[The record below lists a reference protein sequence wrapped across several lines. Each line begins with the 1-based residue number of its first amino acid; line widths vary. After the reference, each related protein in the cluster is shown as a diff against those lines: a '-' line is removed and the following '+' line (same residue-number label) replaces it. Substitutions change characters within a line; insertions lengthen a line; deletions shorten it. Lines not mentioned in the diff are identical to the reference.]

1 MGKGRAAVALHAAI
15 LGVVVWLGVLAGHG
29 PAVAASYD
37 FTGHW
42 TGTAQQ
48 EGQPANALTADF
60 TSTGPKTFTGTVMVD
75 ELCTVNGKAKPHMKV
90 VLRVECNNG
99 SIVKIRGRLDRA
111 TQTMQG
117 TFAEFRQRRL
127 RHRGT
132 FVLSRQDGS
141 SSTTTTTLPGSQ
153 ASGHAQILHGPAP
166 SSPAPGVTPFTAS
179 VPGDGHWALS
189 PDQGR
194 VTFVNLAFQSA
205 DGNVQSVD
213 LTDCVATYVRNSA
226 ALTQMLD
233 CPFQLPPG
241 TYVGLGVGVLTTFEV
256 LINDSVNG
264 FYTDP
269 ASPNGIT
276 TSPPVGGPQFASFV
290 VPGPGGT
297 GTVLSAQTF
306 FTTPIVVDAGA
317 PVTVDIVADMIH
329 TVFANVS
336 GGVPSFDTSLP
347 LPAVQLVASLEGA
360 GKVEFYSPTG
370 TALDTLMPGPT
381 DDESGSVRV
390 FYASPGQAS
399 YVFSPVPGPSQAWSV
414 SPATSPVNPGN
425 GFRAGG
431 YLGLDSG
438 NVLCWALPS
447 DYTYASYTE
456 LCEMSIVTTVGQ
468 TTTLRCQ
475 QMTTVPPPLSGDT
488 YASGCPAI
496 TPDEQRTLTLVAN

>member
-1 MGKGRAAVALHAAI
+1 MGKGRAADALHAAI

-75 ELCTVNGKAKPHMKV
+75 ELCTVTGKAKPHMKV

-111 TQTMQG
+111 TETMEG

-132 FVLSRQDGS
+132 FALSRQDGS
-141 SSTTTTTLPGSQ
+141 SSTTSTTLPGGQ
-153 ASGHAQILHGPAP
+153 ASGHAHILHGPAP
-166 SSPAPGVTPFTAS
+166 SSPAPAVTPFTAS
-179 VPGDGHWALS
+179 IPGDGHWALS

-194 VTFVNLAFQSA
+194 VTLVNLAFQAA

-213 LTDCVATYVRNSA
+213 LTDCVATYVRDTP
-226 ALTQMLD
+226 ALAQLLD
-233 CPFQLPPG
+233 CPFQVPAG

-256 LINDSVNG
+256 QIDDTLNG
-264 FYTDP
+264 FYSDP
-269 ASPNGIT
+269 ASPNGLT
-276 TSPPVGGPQFASFV
+276 TSPPAGTPGFASFV

-297 GTVLSAQTF
+297 GTVLTAQTF
-306 FTTPIVVDAGA
+306 FTAPVVVDAGA
-317 PVTVDIVADMIH
+317 DVTVDIVEDMIH
-329 TVFANVS
+329 TVFANVAS
-336 GGVPSFDTSLP
+336 GVPSFDTSLP
-347 LPAVQLVASLEGA
+347 LPAVQLVPSVAGA

-370 TALDTLMPGPT
+370 TALDALMPGPT

-390 FYASPGQAS
+390 FYASPGEAS
-399 YVFSPVPGPSQAWSV
+399 YVFSPVPGPSQAWNV

-425 GFRAGG
+425 SFRAGG
-431 YLGLDSG
+431 YLGLDPG
-438 NVLCWALPS
+438 GILCWALPS

-456 LCEMSIVTTVGQ
+456 LCEMQVMTTVGQ
-468 TTTLRCQ
+468 TTTLSCQ
-475 QMTTVPPPLSGDT
+475 HMTTVPAPVSGDT